1 MKRGTRRAVPIIGVG
16 VMVAGA
22 FLLAACGSSSPQPA
36 KLASSPKPVAQAGST
51 DAESVPVSLGRFKVG
66 VAEGLTPGH
75 KTLQIVNNDT
85 IQHEL
90 LVFRSD
96 LDPSAYPLQG
106 GDIDENGPGVTKIS
120 DGDNIDPGKAQTRV
134 VDLSAPGRYLFVCNL
149 PGHFKAGMYSTVTV
163 AAAEPTEAVTLREF
177 KVQAASTTLSPGI
190 YNFTIN
196 NAGAVQHELLVFHT
210 DLAPGAFPLD
220 GSGSINE
227 DGPGMNK
234 VSDGENIDPGKT
246 QTRSVD
252 LTRPGTY
259 VFVCNIP
266 GHFRAGMF
274 TTVTVK

>member
-1 MKRGTRRAVPIIGVG
+1 MHRATRRAVPMVGVG
-16 VMVAGA
+16 LIVAGA
-22 FLLAACGSSSPQPA
+22 LLLGACGSSSPQPA
-36 KLASSPKPVAQAGST
+36 KLASSPKPVTQAGST
-51 DAESVPVSLGRFKVG
+51 DAELVPISLERFKVG
-66 VAEGLTPGH
+66 VADGLTPGH
-75 KTLQIVNNDT
+75 KTLQIANNDT

-96 LDPSAYPLQG
+96 LDPSAYPLQS
-106 GDIDENGPGVTKIS
+106 GDIDENGAGITKIS
-120 DGDNIDPGKAQTRV
+120 DGDNIDPGKAQSRV

-149 PGHFKAGMYSTVTV
+149 PGHFTAGMYTTVTV
-163 AAAEPTEAVTLREF
+163 APVEPAEAVTVSEF
-177 KVQAASTTLSPGI
+177 KVQAASTALSPGT

-196 NAGAVQHELLVFHT
+196 NAGTIQHELLVFHT

-220 GSGSINE
+220 GSGNINE

-252 LTRPGTY
+252 LTQPGTY

-266 GHFRAGMF
+266 GHFKAGMF
-274 TTVTVK
+274 TTVAVK